1 MKVVFENNEDSVGI
15 IIPADIIKAFI
26 NELANFLV
34 VTDNMPDNVK
44 QKVRSMRMMFKS
56 ALLVT
61 GNDIRQALNITD
73 KPSKNMDTVDW
84 YSLAIAD
91 KIAQDAEKHM
101 LIFKLEGTSD
111 ETPIVTQIY
120 TKSI

>member
-1 MKVVFENNEDSVGI
+1 MKVLFENGQESVGI
-15 IIPADIIKAFI
+15 IIPAETIKLFI
-26 NELANFLV
+26 NQLANFLV
-34 VTDNMPDNVK
+34 INDSMPDNIK

-91 KIAQDAEKHM
+91 KIAQDAEKHI
-101 LIFKLEGTSD
+101 LVFKLEGSND
-111 ETPIVTQIY
+111 ETPIVTEIY

>member
-1 MKVVFENNEDSVGI
+1 MKVLFENNEDSVGI

-120 TKSI
+120 TKPI

>member
-1 MKVVFENNEDSVGI
+1 MKLVFENNGESVGI
-15 IIPADIIKAFI
+15 IIPADIIKSFI

-34 VTDNMPDNVK
+34 ISDNMPDNVK

-101 LIFKLEGTSD
+101 LIFKLQGASD